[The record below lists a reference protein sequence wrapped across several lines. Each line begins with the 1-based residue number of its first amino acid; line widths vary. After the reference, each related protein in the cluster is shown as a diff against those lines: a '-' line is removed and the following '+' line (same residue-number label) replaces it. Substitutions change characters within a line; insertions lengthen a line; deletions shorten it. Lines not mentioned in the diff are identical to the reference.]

1 MGDNTAILPKN
12 YRGGVTDRAPGNQI
26 GDAAANDVEPELDD
40 TALHETE
47 FDEAEFD
54 DAELDEAEFDD
65 HQRGGAAPGGSGP
78 RRRQG
83 GLAGAALGAAM
94 FGLDQ
99 VLGRKPR
106 EEAPIVVD
114 ASGQPKDL
122 EDDGVRV
129 PIDDASS
136 VWAPPQPR
144 SEPPSRRR
152 RRRRA

>member
-1 MGDNTAILPKN
+1 MGDNTLFLSEKYPAD
-12 YRGGVTDRAPGNQI
+12 VTDPERSDLTS
-26 GDAAANDVEPELDD
+26 DAASDD
-40 TALHETE
+40 EH
-47 FDEAEFD
+47 D
-54 DAELDEAEFDD
+54 
-65 HQRGGAAPGGSGP
+65 GAAPPADAAP
-78 RRRQG
+78 RRRSG

-122 EDDGVRV
+122 EDDGIHV
-129 PIDDASS
+129 PIDDTAS

-144 SEPPSRRR
+144 SDPTHRRR